1 MAVIKK
7 LPSDSLFLRKF
18 LGMDI
23 ITLILI
29 AIGLS
34 VDSFAVSVSSG
45 LILNQITFKKA
56 LRIATS
62 LALFQAAMP
71 LIGWFVGKR
80 ISYYAES
87 FDHWI
92 AFGLLFIIGGKMIWE
107 SFQKDDLD
115 KKTNPLEFKVLIGMS
130 IATSI
135 DALIVGVSFAFVQ
148 NLNLLLTTFVIGLT
162 TGVFSML
169 GILFG
174 KKTGVRFGKDME
186 IVGGLILIF
195 IGAKILY
202 EHLGA

>member
-1 MAVIKK
+1 MIIFAQI
-7 LPSDSLFLRKF
+7 F

-23 ITLILI
+23 ITLLLI

-71 LIGWFVGKR
+71 IIGWFVGKR
-80 ISYYAES
+80 IATYAES

-135 DALIVGVSFAFVQ
+135 DALIVGISFAFVQ

-174 KKTGVRFGKDME
+174 KKTGLRFGKDME

>member
-1 MAVIKK
+1 MIIYFCVYFFA
-7 LPSDSLFLRKF
+7 
-18 LGMDI
+18 MDI

-62 LALFQAAMP
+62 LAVFQAVMP
-71 LIGWFVGKR
+71 LIGWFIGNR
-80 ISYYAES
+80 IESYVES
-87 FDHWI
+87 FDHWL

-107 SFQKDDLD
+107 SFKKDDLS
-115 KKTNPLEFKVLIGMS
+115 KKINPLELKVLIGMS

-135 DALIVGVSFAFVQ
+135 DALVVGVSFAFINV
-148 NLNLLLTTFVIGLT
+148 NLLLTALIIGLT
-162 TGVFSML
+162 TGFFSML

-174 KKTGVRFGKDME
+174 KKTGIRFGKNME
-186 IVGGLILIF
+186 IAGGLILIF
-195 IGAKILY
+195 IGAKILI
-202 EHLGA
+202 EHLTA

>member
-1 MAVIKK
+1 
-7 LPSDSLFLRKF
+7 
-18 LGMDI
+18 MDI

-62 LALFQAAMP
+62 LAVFQAVMP
-71 LIGWFVGKR
+71 LIGWFIGHR
-80 ISYYAES
+80 IESYVES
-87 FDHWI
+87 FDHWL

-107 SFQKDDLD
+107 SFKKDDLN
-115 KKTNPLEFKVLIGMS
+115 KKINPLELKVLIGMS

-135 DALIVGVSFAFVQ
+135 DALVVGVSFAFINV
-148 NLNLLLTTFVIGLT
+148 NLLLTALIIGLT
-162 TGVFSML
+162 TGFFSML

-174 KKTGVRFGKDME
+174 KKTGIRFGKNME
-186 IVGGLILIF
+186 IAGGLILIF
-195 IGAKILY
+195 IGAKILF
-202 EHLGA
+202 EHLTA

>member
-1 MAVIKK
+1 M
-7 LPSDSLFLRKF
+7 DSLFLRKF
-18 LGMDI
+18 FGMDI

-45 LILNQITFKKA
+45 LILHQITFKKA

-62 LALFQAAMP
+62 LALFQAVMP

-80 ISYYAES
+80 IEHYASS

-92 AFGLLFIIGGKMIWE
+92 AFGLLFIIGAKMIWE
-107 SFQKDDLD
+107 SFQKDEPD
-115 KKTNPLEFKVLIGMS
+115 KKTNPLELKVLIGMS

-135 DALIVGVSFAFVQ
+135 DALIVGISFAFYE
-148 NLNLLLTTFVIGLT
+148 NINMLLTTFVIGLT
-162 TGVFSML
+162 TGIFSML

-195 IGAKILY
+195 IGAKILF

>member
-1 MAVIKK
+1 
-7 LPSDSLFLRKF
+7 
-18 LGMDI
+18 MDI

-80 ISYYAES
+80 IAHYAEA

-92 AFGLLFIIGGKMIWE
+92 AFGLLLIIGGKMIWE
-107 SFQKDDLD
+107 SFQKDEMD

-130 IATSI
+130 IATS
-135 DALIVGVSFAFVQ
+135 
-148 NLNLLLTTFVIGLT
+148 
-162 TGVFSML
+162 
-169 GILFG
+169 
-174 KKTGVRFGKDME
+174 
-186 IVGGLILIF
+186 
-195 IGAKILY
+195 
-202 EHLGA
+202 

>member
-1 MAVIKK
+1 
-7 LPSDSLFLRKF
+7 
-18 LGMDI
+18 MDI

-71 LIGWFVGKR
+71 LIGWLVGKR
-80 ISYYAES
+80 IAYYAEA

-92 AFGLLFIIGGKMIWE
+92 AFGLLLIIGGKMIWE
-107 SFQKDDLD
+107 SFQKDDVD
-115 KKTNPLEFKVLIGMS
+115 KKTNPLEWKVLIGMS
-130 IATSI
+130 VATSI
-135 DALIVGVSFAFVQ
+135 DALIVGISFALSKED
-148 NLNLLLTTFVIGLT
+148 LNLFLTVLVIGLT
-162 TGVFSML
+162 TGIFSML

-195 IGAKILY
+195 IGTKILF